1 MLPKITITVRYLL
14 QDTTKGI
21 ILLNSTLEGTGVGIE
36 VGRTVVGLG
45 MCLSM
50 VVNKCNGVVEVVDEE
65 GGIMRFQSGRKRNM

>member
-36 VGRTVVGLG
+36 VGRTVAGLG

-50 VVNKCNGVVEVVDEE
+50 VVNQCNGVVEVVDEE
-65 GGIMRFQSGRKRNM
+65 GGIMRSQSGRKRNM